1 MPVPDAESARNGV
14 PGRYVIREPMAGVTT
29 TRGRVALGPTDRNAV
44 LEVPRPAKQRRAAV
58 AYVAA
63 DEVRRRRIAQTLRRD
78 GFRPTAATDSVAD
91 LLASGETPDA
101 IVIAIDLSGVAPTA
115 ELRLLRAERPD
126 TPIVVVSAAT
136 GRRPLRKALDAGV
149 DGYVYEADSEDLLRI
164 ALQAVLAGQICVPRD
179 LRDEVDM
186 TVLSFRERQVL
197 QLVAQG
203 CTNAEIAQRLFL
215 AESTVKSH
223 LSTSFRKLGVTS
235 RKQAAA
241 LVLDPE
247 SGFSFG
253 MPAETNGADAPRNWA
268 H

>member
-1 MPVPDAESARNGV
+1 MGRANG
-14 PGRYVIREPMAGVTT
+14 
-29 TRGRVALGPTDRNAV
+29 NAV
-44 LEVPRPAKQRRAAV
+44 LDVPRPAKQRRATV
-58 AYVAA
+58 AYVAV
-63 DEVRRRRIAQTLRRD
+63 DEVRRRRIGQTLRRE
-78 GFRPTAATDSVAD
+78 GFRPAATTASVAD
-91 LLASGETPDA
+91 FLAASVGETPPDA
-101 IVIAIDLSGVAPTA
+101 LVIALDLSGVAPTA
-115 ELRLLRAERPD
+115 ELRLLRAELPG
-126 TPIVVVSAAT
+126 TPILVVSAAT

-149 DGYVYEADSEDLLRI
+149 DGYVYEGDAEELLGI
-164 ALQAVLAGQICVPRD
+164 ALQAILAGQICVPRD

-197 QLVAQG
+197 QLVAHG

-247 SGFSFG
+247 SGFAFG
-253 MPAETNGADAPRNWA
+253 MPADTDGTQPSPNWA
-268 H
+268 Q

>member
-1 MPVPDAESARNGV
+1 M
-14 PGRYVIREPMAGVTT
+14 
-29 TRGRVALGPTDRNAV
+29 ALGRTGGNAV
-44 LEVPRPAKQRRAAV
+44 LEVPQQAKQRRASV
-58 AYVAA
+58 AYVAT
-63 DEVRRRRIAQTLRRD
+63 DEVRRRRIGQTLRRE
-78 GFRPTAATDSVAD
+78 GFRPAMTTSCVADFLADSVGD
-91 LLASGETPDA
+91 PPDA
-101 IVIAIDLSGVAPTA
+101 LVIALDLSGVAPTA
-115 ELRLLRAERPD
+115 ELRLLRSELPD
-126 TPIVVVSAAT
+126 TPILVVSPAT

-149 DGYVYEADSEDLLRI
+149 DGYVHEGDSDALLGI
-164 ALQAVLAGQICVPRD
+164 AVQAILSGQICVPRD

-241 LVLDPE
+241 LVLDPD
-247 SGFSFG
+247 SGFAFG
-253 MPAETNGADAPRNWA
+253 MPADPPDGTAPSPNWA